1 MIPDLTDAFGACRFL
16 AAGRKSVMVRA
27 KQAKQISQLTVAQ
40 FEAVFPDEDA
50 CKAYLVA
57 RRWPD
62 GVRCPRCGN
71 SKVYDLKS
79 REWHWQCEQCD
90 PNGYRFSVI
99 AGTVFEN
106 TNKPLRDWYRL
117 IHLLLT
123 GEKRMSA
130 RELHR
135 YMGFGSYKTAWYMA
149 HRVRAALIEQPAKLA
164 GIVEAD
170 EAFIA
175 KLQSKRRRKRAGID
189 DALLR
194 LLLPARL
201 SKTHA

>member
-1 MIPDLTDAFGACRFL
+1 MA
-16 AAGRKSVMVRA
+16 RA
-27 KQAKQISQLTVAQ
+27 KKAKQISQLTVAQ
-40 FEAVFPDEDA
+40 FEALFPDEDA

-71 SKVYDLKS
+71 SKVSDLKS
-79 REWHWQCEQCD
+79 RKWHWQCERCD

-106 TNKPLRDWYRL
+106 TNEPLRDWYRL

-123 GEKRMSA
+123 SEKRMSA

-135 YMGFGSYKTAWYMA
+135 YMGFGSYKTGWYMA
-149 HRVRAALIEQPAKLA
+149 HRVRAALIEEPVKLA
-164 GIVEAD
+164 RIVAAD

-175 KLQSKRRRKRAGID
+175 KLESKRRRKRAGID
-189 DALLR
+189 DALLQ
-194 LLLPARL
+194 LLVLARP
-201 SKTHA
+201 SKTRA

>member
-1 MIPDLTDAFGACRFL
+1 MVISAIVAE
-16 AAGRKSVMVRA
+16 SVMTRA
-27 KQAKQISQLTVAQ
+27 EQAKQISQLTVAQ
-40 FEAVFPDEDA
+40 FEATFPNEDA

-62 GVRCPRCGN
+62 GVHCPRCGN
-71 SKVYDLKS
+71 TKVYDLKS
-79 REWHWQCEQCD
+79 RKWHWQCEQCD
-90 PNGYRFSVI
+90 PNGYRFSVS

-123 GEKRMSA
+123 GENVMST

-135 YMGFGSYKTAWYMA
+135 RMGFGSYKTAWYMA
-149 HRVRAALIEQPAKLA
+149 HRVRAALIVEPAKLA

-170 EAFIA
+170 EAPIA
-175 KLQSKRRRKRAGID
+175 KLKSKRRRKRRTGY
-189 DALLR
+189 DALLE
-194 LLLPARL
+194 LLALARV